1 MGYSVFAGV
10 GQWRGAADHS
20 RAQGLFGLNP
30 ADGGWEPLCDGLPSD
45 VEVRHLVL
53 RPDAPE
59 TIYAGTQYGPYR
71 SDDGGVH
78 WRALPLPDGTS
89 DEERVVWSLA
99 LHPKMPE
106 TVFAGTQGTAV
117 FRSDNGGESWT
128 RLPVPTPP
136 GAVIMNFPMRVIEV
150 AVDPVN
156 PDEIYVAL
164 EVGGLVRSLD
174 GGATWQSCNGNLL
187 EHARD
192 SRLKSRIL
200 SDTDTEGMMDSH
212 ALTIS
217 PGHPGHPLLANRMGL
232 FRSEDRGMHWRELGI
247 ARFSPLTYARDV
259 RVSRHDP
266 DRLYAALSVAAISD
280 AGSLYRSDDFG
291 ATWSR
296 FDKGVSID
304 STLMIIAESPASA
317 DRVYCAARRG
327 QVFGTED
334 GGATWREYDLPEG
347 VQGVYALACA

>member
-1 MGYSVFAGV
+1 MGYRVIVGA

-30 ADGGWEPLCDGLPSD
+30 GNGGWEPLHEGLPAD
-45 VEVRHLVL
+45 VEVRHLVR
-53 RPDAPE
+53 RPDSPD
-59 TIYAGTQYGPYR
+59 IVYAGTQGGPYR
-71 SDDGGVH
+71 SEDGGAS

-99 LHPKMPE
+99 LHPVNPD

-128 RLPVPTPP
+128 RLPVPLPP
-136 GAVIMNFPMRVIEV
+136 GAVVMNFPMRVIEV
-150 AVDPVN
+150 AVDPVKA
-156 PDEIYVAL
+156 DEIYVAL

-174 GGATWQSCNGNLL
+174 GGATWESCNGHLL
-187 EHARD
+187 EFAEQP
-192 SRLKSRIL
+192 RLKSRIL
-200 SDTDTEGMMDSH
+200 SDTETEGMMDSH

-217 PGHPGHPLLANRMGL
+217 PGHPGRPFLANRMGL
-232 FRSEDRGMHWRELGI
+232 FRSDDKGMRWNELDI
-247 ARFSPLTYARDV
+247 ARYSPLTYARDV
-259 RVSRHDP
+259 RVSHHDP
-266 DRLYAALSVAAISD
+266 ERLYAALSVAAISD

-291 ATWSR
+291 ESWAR
-296 FDKGVSID
+296 FDTGVSID
-304 STLMIIAESPASA
+304 STLMIIAESVTTP

-334 GGATWREYDLPEG
+334 GGATWTEHDLPEG
-347 VQGVYALACA
+347 VQGVYALACG